1 MSSEINILIVDDDP
15 EIGELLQGYL
25 QKQNFNVITRQDGVD
40 ILEVIAVHDVN
51 LVVLDVMLPGEDGLS
66 LCRKIREKSAVMIIM
81 LSAMGED
88 TDKIVGLEMG
98 ADDYLAKPFSPR
110 ELLARIKSLVR
121 RTSGEMGAQ
130 REQEKLVKVTNIK
143 FANWT
148 LDRNKR
154 KLIAPDAVTIPLTNG
169 EYELLLAL
177 LENAN
182 RVLSRD
188 QLLNITHNRD
198 AGPFDRTIDVQVGR
212 IRKKIETD
220 AKNPSFIE
228 TVRGGGYQF
237 NADVSYE

>member
-40 ILEVIAVHDVN
+40 ILEVIAAHDVN